1 MMWLFKLLFL
11 AVLGLPAMAQ
21 IPMCASEPS
30 SSTTPYGCT
39 VTYTP
44 YMAPQIGPTTT
55 IYAAIMTTY
64 FYVVDCRYCTVTN
77 YQNNPTPKGPFTAK
91 TTSSMLTIT
100 QVECMPET
108 TASTRGRARGYEE
121 TEQAQTQTLKPKEL
135 AGHALSQNVRRSGSA
150 VTGALVDLATT
161 MGNDISPDINLLSG
175 PSQESFTEIM
185 SALFA
190 LNVADSGMNL
200 TLACQQV
207 QTSEVRYQLLASAF
221 APDQVKALLCW
232 IAANGYSFNSTR
244 AQVISTLQAAVYG
257 LEVASGFTNNRTE
270 ICNNL
275 DLFYSI
281 AGFLA
286 INAQQYQQIV
296 CTNTSSE
303 TSTPPSYG
311 QPTPVVPFGT
321 NGMNTGGPQMPW
333 DSNATAIATGGPQ
346 SATGPWMSGNSSFP
360 ASGNSS
366 FPGAQDVTTWG
377 PPISYTG
384 SVLVWPANWTQ
395 PTGTMGTGGVASDT
409 AIGLWNE
416 TGLRA
421 RTPPSPTAK
430 PFYPAI
436 STPTRHSVFKR
447 Y

>member
-1 MMWLFKLLFL
+1 
-11 AVLGLPAMAQ
+11 
-21 IPMCASEPS
+21 
-30 SSTTPYGCT
+30 
-39 VTYTP
+39 
-44 YMAPQIGPTTT
+44 
-55 IYAAIMTTY
+55 
-64 FYVVDCRYCTVTN
+64 
-77 YQNNPTPKGPFTAK
+77 
-91 TTSSMLTIT
+91 MLTIT
-100 QVECMPET
+100 RVECMPET
-108 TASTRGRARGYEE
+108 TASTRGRPRGYEE
-121 TEQAQTQTLKPKEL
+121 IEQPQTKTLKPKEL
-135 AGHALSQNVRRSGSA
+135 AGHALSQNVRRSGSG
-150 VTGALVDLATT
+150 VTGALVELATT

-200 TLACQQV
+200 TAACQQV
-207 QTSEVRYQLLASAF
+207 QTTEVKYQLLASAF
-221 APDQVKALLCW
+221 SPDQVKGLLCW

-257 LEVASGFTNNRTE
+257 LEVASGFTNNRAE

-275 DLFYSI
+275 DLFNSI
-281 AGFLA
+281 AGFLE
-286 INAQQYQQIV
+286 INAQQYQEIV
-296 CTNTSSE
+296 CTKIPSE
-303 TSTPPSYG
+303 TPTQPIYYE
-311 QPTPVVPFGT
+311 PTPVIPYAT
-321 NGMNTGGPQMPW
+321 NGMTTWGSPTSW
-333 DSNATAIATGGPQ
+333 DSNATALATGGPQ
-346 SATGPWMSGNSSFP
+346 SATGGPWMSGNSSFP
-360 ASGNSS
+360 MSGNSS
-366 FPGAQDVTTWG
+366 FPAAHNVTTWG

-395 PTGTMGTGGVASDT
+395 PAGTMGTGVASDT
-409 AIGLWNE
+409 MLGSWNE